1 MVQRRAWEFL
11 GNFSNAWSL
20 IGFLVIFILLKIL
33 QYLDIIYKLWI
44 LDIVIGLFGVL
55 FNFRINY
62 VY

>member
-1 MVQRRAWEFL
+1 MIEAL
-11 GNFSNAWSL
+11 GLL
-20 IGFLVIFILLKIL
+20 IIFILLKIL

-44 LDIVIGLFGVL
+44 LDIVRGLFGVL